1 MTGILNKKSHTN
13 KGRSFV
19 LNAKFRHLAIKQ
31 LIKVNI
37 MAGFVNTITS
47 EIKNT
52 TIIEF
57 YHPKG
62 NSLPSDLLDQLE
74 QAIYNAGDDNK
85 IKAILI
91 RSVGD
96 KVFCAGASFDELVSI
111 DNEETGEKFFNGFAR
126 VINAIRKV
134 PKFVIGEVQGKAVGG
149 GVGLACAFDYC
160 FATENASVKL
170 SELSIGIGPFVIAP
184 AVERKIGVSGL
195 AKLSINAK
203 NWKTAEWA
211 KQKGMF
217 ADVYNSKEEMQIK
230 SEELLNNI
238 SEYSLES
245 VSEMKKILWKDC
257 ENWDELLNEN
267 AKISGRLVLSDFTK
281 SKLKDLTK

>member
-1 MTGILNKKSHTN
+1 MSGS
-13 KGRSFV
+13 
-19 LNAKFRHLAIKQ
+19 
-31 LIKVNI
+31 
-37 MAGFVNTITS
+37 VNTITS

-62 NSLPSDLLDQLE
+62 NSLPSNLLDELE
-74 QAIYNAGDDNK
+74 NAIYNAGDDNEV
-85 IKAILI
+85 KAILI

-96 KVFCAGASFDELVSI
+96 KVFCAGASFDELVGI
-111 DNEETGEKFFNGFAR
+111 DNDESGEKFFNGFAR
-126 VINAIRKV
+126 VINAIRTV
-134 PKFVIGEVQGKAVGG
+134 PKFVVGEVQGKAVGG

-184 AVERKIGVSGL
+184 AIERKIGVSGL
-195 AKLSINAK
+195 AELSINAT

-217 ADVYNSKEEMQIK
+217 ADVYSSKEEMQNSSLK
-230 SEELLNNI
+230 LLDDI
-238 SEYSLES
+238 SAYSIES
-245 VSEMKKILWKDC
+245 ISEMKKVLWKGC
-257 ENWDELLNEN
+257 ENWNELLQKN
-267 AKISGRLVLSDFTK
+267 AKVSGRLVLSEFTK
-281 SKLKDLTK
+281 NKLKEFKK